1 MDPAPRLTRMRQA
14 GTSAGAFPA
23 SRADWRDRVHPDD
36 LPAAKA
42 AITAHLA
49 GHSGGFNSEFAAHP

>member
-1 MDPAPRLTRMRQA
+1 MDPAAMLRHMRQA

-23 SRADWRDRVHPDD
+23 SCAAWRDRVHPDD

-49 GHSGGFNSEFAAHP
+49 GHSSGFSSEFAAHS